1 MLACASLSF
10 SPCPPTRKAGQSQKP
25 AWRWQFRLRWE
36 NPKKIELWPALLH
49 VTTLE
54 CWRFIFFLWRTVP
67 SQWVLQASLNPVSV
81 STTVSRFPM
90 GVFLLV
96 IGRGLPGSLF
106 IIWPESLKGNPF
118 PNVSYGAVWWAIYH
132 CPPWRDR
139 RWASSL
145 LKGCAIVLT
154 VQFPTLVLEYN
165 YVVLWWGFS
174 IKNLYFID
182 FNYMYTCGSVCRNV
196 PVETRH
202 IRSPWRLSYR
212 QLWANRYGY
221 WEWNSGPLGE

>member
-36 NPKKIELWPALLH
+36 NPKKIERWPALLH
-49 VTTLE
+49 VTILE

-67 SQWVLQASLNPVSV
+67 SQWALQASLNPVSV

-90 GVFLLV
+90 GVFLRV

-118 PNVSYGAVWWAIYH
+118 SMWVMELCDEPFI
-132 CPPWRDR
+132 
-139 RWASSL
+139 
-145 LKGCAIVLT
+145 IVLRGET
-154 VQFPTLVLEYN
+154 EDGQVHYLKDVLLSLRSNFPHLSWNTIMLYCDEVFQLKICI
-165 YVVLWWGFS
+165 LLIS
-174 IKNLYFID
+174 IICTRVSLFVG
-182 FNYMYTCGSVCRNV
+182 MCMWVC
-196 PVETRH
+196 
-202 IRSPWRLSYR
+202 L
-212 QLWANRYGY
+212 
-221 WEWNSGPLGE
+221 